1 MKSTFE
7 KMGGNYTLGT
17 DGIYYPNLV
26 STDEKPHYGKYGM
39 LRKTYL
45 MEHRKPYYQMFMLQG
60 KLNKHLNRVDR
71 EAHERMDILVAQMAE
86 KQKILVVDD
95 EPEIREVLQMMLS
108 SEGYE
113 ITEAC
118 NAQEAV
124 EKASG
129 KDLVILDIMM
139 PGESGIAAC
148 TKIRE
153 KNNVPI
159 LFLTAKS
166 GEHDKVLGF
175 SAGGDDYLVKPFSY
189 MELLS
194 RVKAL
199 IRRYKVYQKQE
210 EKEEELVCYRDITI
224 DPDLQTV
231 QAAGEKIALTEM
243 EYQILL
249 LLISHPRKV
258 FSVKEIYELVW
269 KEEFLPNSGNTVM
282 VHIRNIRRKL
292 EKKGES
298 YIQNIWGRGYCV
310 N

>member
-1 MKSTFE
+1 MAIK
-7 KMGGNYTLGT
+7 
-17 DGIYYPNLV
+17 V
-26 STDEKPHYGKYGM
+26 M
-39 LRKTYL
+39 L
-45 MEHRKPYYQMFMLQG
+45 
-60 KLNKHLNRVDR
+60 
-71 EAHERMDILVAQMAE
+71 
-86 KQKILVVDD
+86 VDD
-95 EPEIREVLQMMLS
+95 EAHIRLILRRVIERNPAFCVVSECDSMTDALLAFHETQPEVVFMDI
-108 SEGYE
+108 E
-113 ITEAC
+113 I
-118 NAQEAV
+118 
-124 EKASG
+124 KGS
-129 KDLVILDIMM
+129 
-139 PGESGIAAC
+139 SGIDCAKVIAQSAPD
-148 TKIRE
+148 TKI
-153 KNNVPI
+153 I
-159 LFLTAKS
+159 FATAYS
-166 GEHDKVLGF
+166 EYMSNAFELYAF
-175 SAGGDDYLVKPFSY
+175 DYLVKPFSY

>member
-1 MKSTFE
+1 
-7 KMGGNYTLGT
+7 
-17 DGIYYPNLV
+17 
-26 STDEKPHYGKYGM
+26 
-39 LRKTYL
+39 
-45 MEHRKPYYQMFMLQG
+45 
-60 KLNKHLNRVDR
+60 
-71 EAHERMDILVAQMAE
+71 MA
-86 KQKILVVDD
+86 DD
-95 EPEIREVLQMMLS
+95 EPEIREVLRMMLG

-113 ITEAC
+113 ILEAG
-118 NAQEAV
+118 NAAGAV
-124 EKASG
+124 EQAQNV
-129 KDLVILDIMM
+129 DLVILDIMM
-139 PGESGIAAC
+139 PGESGIQAC

-153 KNNVPI
+153 KTNVPI

-199 IRRYKVYQKQE
+199 IRRYRVYQKSE
-210 EKEEELVCYRDITI
+210 EKTEKLVFYRDITI
-224 DPDLQTV
+224 NQELQTV
-231 QAAGEKIALTEM
+231 QMNGSDIPLTEM

-249 LLISHPRKV
+249 LLISNPRKV
-258 FSVKEIYELVW
+258 FSVKEIYETVW
-269 KEEFLPNSGNTVM
+269 NETFLPNSGNTVM

-292 EKKGES
+292 EKNGES

>member
-1 MKSTFE
+1 MAGESMQE
-7 KMGGNYTLGT
+7 KQ
-17 DGIYYPNLV
+17 
-26 STDEKPHYGKYGM
+26 
-39 LRKTYL
+39 R
-45 MEHRKPYYQMFMLQG
+45 
-60 KLNKHLNRVDR
+60 
-71 EAHERMDILVAQMAE
+71 ILVA
-86 KQKILVVDD
+86 DD
-95 EPEIREVLQMMLS
+95 EPEIREVLRMMLG

-113 ITEAC
+113 ILEAG
-118 NAQEAV
+118 NAAQAV
-124 EKASG
+124 EQAQSV
-129 KDLVILDIMM
+129 DLVILDIMM
-139 PGESGIAAC
+139 PGESGIQAC

-153 KNNVPI
+153 KTNVPI

-199 IRRYKVYQKQE
+199 IRRYRVYQKSE
-210 EKEEELVCYRDITI
+210 EKTEKLVFYRDITI
-224 DPDLQTV
+224 NQELQTV
-231 QAAGEKIALTEM
+231 QMNGSDISLTEM

-249 LLISHPRKV
+249 LLISNPRKV
-258 FSVKEIYELVW
+258 FSVKEIYETVW
-269 KEEFLPNSGNTVM
+269 NETFFPNSGNTVM

-292 EKKGES
+292 EKNGES

>member
-1 MKSTFE
+1 M
-7 KMGGNYTLGT
+7 
-17 DGIYYPNLV
+17 
-26 STDEKPHYGKYGM
+26 
-39 LRKTYL
+39 
-45 MEHRKPYYQMFMLQG
+45 Q
-60 KLNKHLNRVDR
+60 
-71 EAHERMDILVAQMAE
+71 E
-86 KQKILVVDD
+86 KQKILVADD
-95 EPEIREVLQMMLS
+95 EPEIREVLRMMLG

-113 ITEAC
+113 ILEAV

-124 EKASG
+124 ERAEG
-129 KDLVILDIMM
+129 MDLVILDVRM
-139 PGESGIAAC
+139 PGESGIQAC

-153 KNNVPI
+153 KTNVPI

-166 GEHDKVLGF
+166 GEHDKVIGF

-199 IRRYKVYQKQE
+199 IRRYRVYQRTEEE
-210 EKEEELVCYRDITI
+210 EKKLVFYRDITVNQE
-224 DPDLQTV
+224 LQTV
-231 QAAGEKIALTEM
+231 QVNGQEIALTEM

-249 LLISHPRKV
+249 LLVSNPRKV
-258 FSVKEIYELVW
+258 FSVKEIYETIW
-269 KEEFLPNSGNTVM
+269 KEVFFPNSGNTVM

-292 EKKGES
+292 EKNGES

>member
-1 MKSTFE
+1 
-7 KMGGNYTLGT
+7 
-17 DGIYYPNLV
+17 
-26 STDEKPHYGKYGM
+26 
-39 LRKTYL
+39 
-45 MEHRKPYYQMFMLQG
+45 
-60 KLNKHLNRVDR
+60 
-71 EAHERMDILVAQMAE
+71 MAE

-166 GEHDKVLGF
+166 GEHVK
-175 SAGGDDYLVKPFSY
+175 YLIF
-189 MELLS
+189 L
-194 RVKAL
+194 
-199 IRRYKVYQKQE
+199 QE
-210 EKEEELVCYRDITI
+210 AMTI
-224 DPDLQTV
+224 
-231 QAAGEKIALTEM
+231 
-243 EYQILL
+243 
-249 LLISHPRKV
+249 
-258 FSVKEIYELVW
+258 W
-269 KEEFLPNSGNTVM
+269 
-282 VHIRNIRRKL
+282 
-292 EKKGES
+292 
-298 YIQNIWGRGYCV
+298 
-310 N
+310 

>member
-1 MKSTFE
+1 
-7 KMGGNYTLGT
+7 
-17 DGIYYPNLV
+17 
-26 STDEKPHYGKYGM
+26 M
-39 LRKTYL
+39 L
-45 MEHRKPYYQMFMLQG
+45 
-60 KLNKHLNRVDR
+60 
-71 EAHERMDILVAQMAE
+71 ERQR
-86 KQKILVVDD
+86 ILVVDD
-95 EPEIREVLQMMLS
+95 EPEIREVLRMMLE

-113 ITEAC
+113 ILEAC

-124 EKASG
+124 AQSENV
-129 KDLVILDIMM
+129 DLIILDVMM
-139 PGESGIAAC
+139 PGESGIQAC
-148 TKIRE
+148 TRIRE
-153 KNNVPI
+153 KTNVPI

-199 IRRYKVYQKQE
+199 IRRYRVYQKSE
-210 EKEEELVCYRDITI
+210 EQAEHVIIYRDIMI
-224 DPDLQTV
+224 DKGVQTV
-231 QAAGEKIALTEM
+231 RCAGKEVSLTEM

-249 LLISHPRKV
+249 LLVTNPRKI
-258 FSVKEIYELVW
+258 FSVKEIYETIW
-269 KEEFLPNSGNTVM
+269 QETFFQNSGNTVM

-292 EKKGES
+292 EMNGES

>member
-1 MKSTFE
+1 MQNRYVKEDTEETDTRFE
-7 KMGGNYTLGT
+7 RENDMAIK
-17 DGIYYPNLV
+17 V
-26 STDEKPHYGKYGM
+26 M
-39 LRKTYL
+39 L
-45 MEHRKPYYQMFMLQG
+45 
-60 KLNKHLNRVDR
+60 
-71 EAHERMDILVAQMAE
+71 
-86 KQKILVVDD
+86 VDD
-95 EPEIREVLQMMLS
+95 EAHIRLILRRVIERNPAFCVVSECDSMTDALLAFHETQPEVVFMDI
-108 SEGYE
+108 E
-113 ITEAC
+113 I
-118 NAQEAV
+118 
-124 EKASG
+124 KGS
-129 KDLVILDIMM
+129 
-139 PGESGIAAC
+139 SGIDCAKVIAQSAPD
-148 TKIRE
+148 TKI
-153 KNNVPI
+153 I
-159 LFLTAKS
+159 FATAYS
-166 GEHDKVLGF
+166 EYMSNAFELYAF
-175 SAGGDDYLVKPFSY
+175 DYLVKPFSY

>member
-1 MKSTFE
+1 MNRTC
-7 KMGGNYTLGT
+7 YTVG
-17 DGIYYPNLV
+17 
-26 STDEKPHYGKYGM
+26 
-39 LRKTYL
+39 RKT
-45 MEHRKPYYQMFMLQG
+45 E
-60 KLNKHLNRVDR
+60 N
-71 EAHERMDILVAQMAE
+71 RMDEEMQERQRILVA
-86 KQKILVVDD
+86 DD
-95 EPEIREVLQMMLS
+95 EPEIREVLRMMLG

-113 ITEAC
+113 ILEAV

-124 EKASG
+124 EQAEG
-129 KDLVILDIMM
+129 ADLVILDIMM
-139 PGESGIAAC
+139 PGESGIQAC
-148 TKIRE
+148 TRIRE
-153 KNNVPI
+153 RTNVPI

-199 IRRYKVYQKQE
+199 IRRYWVYQKSD
-210 EKEEELVCYRDITI
+210 EKTEKLIFYRDLTI
-224 DPDLQTV
+224 DQELQTV
-231 QAAGEKIALTEM
+231 QIHGQDVTLTEM

-249 LLISHPRKV
+249 LLISNPRKV
-258 FSVKEIYELVW
+258 FSVKEIYETIW
-269 KEEFLPNSGNTVM
+269 KEMFFPNSGNTVM

-292 EKKGES
+292 EKNGES